1 MSADAATPKEQLQA
15 GAALMD
21 ELTGVLGILYNRKKQ
36 EAIPADV
43 QELVE
48 QRAAARKAKD
58 FAKADQLR
66 DAIAA
71 LGYQIQETR
80 QGTKLTKLAE

>member
-1 MSADAATPKEQLQA
+1 MLRNTIA
-15 GAALMD
+15 
-21 ELTGVLGILYNRKKQ
+21 LYNRKKQ

>member
-1 MSADAATPKEQLQA
+1 M
-15 GAALMD
+15 
-21 ELTGVLGILYNRKKQ
+21 
-36 EAIPADV
+36 
-43 QELVE
+43 E